1 MDWVSRIAEDRI
13 REAIERGEL
22 RNLPGEGKPLEIEDL
37 SHVPEDLRAAY
48 IMLRNA
54 GVVPEE
60 VQLAKETVTLE
71 DLLRMCRSEEER
83 AGIRKKLKLQPPTN
97 QNIYTMS
104 DAERMEKGIISLP
117 SSLQEALEELKNDD
131 VICEA
136 LGEHVLTHFIRAKEI
151 EWEMYRT
158 QVHPWERD
166 QYLTTY

>member
-83 AGIRKKLKLQPPTN
+83 RHPQE
-97 QNIYTMS
+97 
-104 DAERMEKGIISLP
+104 AER
-117 SSLQEALEELKNDD
+117 EAAPAPPADGTARLVRSVGMGRLRRSDR
-131 VICEA
+131 EA
-136 LGEHVLTHFIRAKEI
+136 AR
-151 EWEMYRT
+151 R
-158 QVHPWERD
+158 
-166 QYLTTY
+166 

>member
-83 AGIRKKLKLQPPTN
+83 AGIRKKLNEKRL
-97 QNIYTMS
+97 
-104 DAERMEKGIISLP
+104 RLRLLMEQSGWYGASAWDDYGDRIAKRLGG
-117 SSLQEALEELKNDD
+117 EES
-131 VICEA
+131 
-136 LGEHVLTHFIRAKEI
+136 
-151 EWEMYRT
+151 
-158 QVHPWERD
+158 
-166 QYLTTY
+166 

>member
-37 SHVPEDLRAAY
+37 SHMPEDLRAAY

-83 AGIRKKLKLQPPTN
+83 AGIRKKLNEKRL
-97 QNIYTMS
+97 
-104 DAERMEKGIISLP
+104 RLRLLMEQRGWYGASAWDDYGDRIAKRLGG
-117 SSLQEALEELKNDD
+117 EES
-131 VICEA
+131 
-136 LGEHVLTHFIRAKEI
+136 
-151 EWEMYRT
+151 
-158 QVHPWERD
+158 
-166 QYLTTY
+166 